1 VAGGA
6 RTSFPATTSLTRADC
21 MATRL
26 HTVSMERSTRAA
38 TGQTTRERRG
48 LSMHRSRFRSILGAT
63 ATIVVV
69 AAALTSAILVT
80 RPGPSPRSGSQEGS
94 GPGAASGSPSP
105 AASAITPLFSRTAAE
120 AAARGLVS
128 DTAREES
135 KLTTWAFAEA
145 YANAVAIGVSN
156 PVAAVP
162 SIEARQVG
170 PFPTP
175 LLLPGETAG
184 PGLSPTAPTQDVWL
198 VAVSGSFCCEEFAS
212 SPSPWIMVVYNA
224 TTGAMMSQLDG
235 APGSAET
242 WPAGFE
248 SIQDL
253 AS

>member
-1 VAGGA
+1 
-6 RTSFPATTSLTRADC
+6 
-21 MATRL
+21 
-26 HTVSMERSTRAA
+26 
-38 TGQTTRERRG
+38 
-48 LSMHRSRFRSILGAT
+48 MHRSRFRSILGAT

-175 LLLPGETAG
+175 LLLPGK
-184 PGLSPTAPTQDVWL
+184 PQDQGFHPPPLPKMCGWWPCPEAS
-198 VAVSGSFCCEEFAS
+198 VARS
-212 SPSPWIMVVYNA
+212 SPAVPAHGSWSS
-224 TTGAMMSQLDG
+224 TTPRQ
-235 APGSAET
+235 AP
-242 WPAGFE
+242 
-248 SIQDL
+248 
-253 AS
+253 